1 MFVNRPW
8 LKFVVNPDEI
18 GGSGPESPAG
28 STPNP
33 AEGGEGD
40 ENQSGDSGDSND
52 DKPGDGEP
60 DAESLKARIAELEKD
75 RDKWKTHARTWEER
89 AKSKKENSADESGKS
104 DIQRLEAELAE
115 LREASEKREAEVAA
129 RERKALIATIAAEE
143 GVTAKDIEFLP
154 DSDDEDVVR
163 KFAKRLAVGGRGAE
177 SNNFGG
183 STGASKEAVIDRVK
197 SL

>member
-8 LKFVVNPDEI
+8 LKFVVNPDEF
-18 GGSGPESPAG
+18 GGSGSENPAG

-40 ENQSGDSGDSND
+40 ENQSGDSND

-60 DAESLKARIAELEKD
+60 DAEALKARVAELEKD
-75 RDKWKTHARTWEER
+75 RDKWKTHARTWEDR
-89 AKSKKENSADESGKS
+89 AKSKKENSADESSKS

-143 GVTAKDIEFLP
+143 GVSTADIEFLP

-163 KFAKRLAVGGRGAE
+163 KFAKRLASGG
-177 SNNFGG
+177 NFGG
-183 STGASKEAVIDRVK
+183 STGTSKEAVIDRVK
-197 SL
+197 NL

>member
-8 LKFVVNPDEI
+8 LKFVVNPDEF
-18 GGSGPESPAG
+18 GGSGSENPAG

-33 AEGGEGD
+33 AEGGEG
-40 ENQSGDSGDSND
+40 
-52 DKPGDGEP
+52 EP
-60 DAESLKARIAELEKD
+60 DAEALKARIAELEKD
-75 RDKWKTHARTWEER
+75 RDKWKTHARTWEDR
-89 AKSKKENSADESGKS
+89 AKSKKENSADESGNS

-163 KFAKRLAVGGRGAE
+163 KFAKRLASGGRGAE

-197 SL
+197 NL

>member
-8 LKFVVNPDEI
+8 LKFVVNPDEF
-18 GGSGPESPAG
+18 GGSGSENPAG

-40 ENQSGDSGDSND
+40 ENQSGDSND

-60 DAESLKARIAELEKD
+60 DAESLKVRIAELEKD
-75 RDKWKTHARTWEER
+75 RDKWKTHARTWEDR
-89 AKSKKENSADESGKS
+89 AKSKKENSVDESGKS

-163 KFAKRLAVGGRGAE
+163 KFAKRLASGGRGAE

-183 STGASKEAVIDRVK
+183 STGTSKEAVIDRVK
-197 SL
+197 NL

>member
-8 LKFVVNPDEI
+8 LKFVVNPGEF
-18 GGSGPESPAG
+18 GGSGSENPAG

-40 ENQSGDSGDSND
+40 ENQSGDSND

-75 RDKWKTHARTWEER
+75 RDKWKTHARTWEDR
-89 AKSKKENSADESGKS
+89 AKSKKENSVDESGKS

-163 KFAKRLAVGGRGAE
+163 KFAKRLASGGRGAE

-197 SL
+197 NL

>member
-8 LKFVVNPDEI
+8 LKFVVNPDEF
-18 GGSGPESPAG
+18 GGSGSENPAG

-40 ENQSGDSGDSND
+40 ENQSGDSND

-75 RDKWKTHARTWEER
+75 RDKWKTHARTWEDR
-89 AKSKKENSADESGKS
+89 AKSKKENSADESSKS

-163 KFAKRLAVGGRGAE
+163 KFAKRLASGGRGAE

-197 SL
+197 NL

>member
-8 LKFVVNPDEI
+8 LKFVVNPGEF
-18 GGSGPESPAG
+18 GGSGSENQDG
-28 STPNP
+28 ETPNP

-40 ENQSGDSGDSND
+40 ENQSGDSGDSNE
-52 DKPGDGEP
+52 DKPSDGEP

-163 KFAKRLAVGGRGAE
+163 KFAKRLASGGRGPE

>member
-8 LKFVVNPDEI
+8 LKFVVNPDEF
-18 GGSGPESPAG
+18 GGSGSENPAG

-40 ENQSGDSGDSND
+40 ENQSGDSND

-60 DAESLKARIAELEKD
+60 DAEALKARIAELEKD
-75 RDKWKTHARTWEER
+75 RDKWKTHARTWEDR
-89 AKSKKENSADESGKS
+89 AKSKKENSADESSKS

-163 KFAKRLAVGGRGAE
+163 KFAKRLASGGRGAE

-197 SL
+197 NL

>member
-8 LKFVVNPDEI
+8 LKFVVNPGEF
-18 GGSGPESPAG
+18 GGSGSENQDG
-28 STPNP
+28 ETPNP

-40 ENQSGDSGDSND
+40 ENQSGDSGDSNE
-52 DKPGDGEP
+52 DKPSDGEP

-163 KFAKRLAVGGRGAE
+163 KFAKRLASGVRGQE
-177 SNNFGG
+177 SNNLGG

>member
-8 LKFVVNPDEI
+8 LKFVVNPDEF
-18 GGSGPESPAG
+18 GGSGPENPAV

-40 ENQSGDSGDSND
+40 ENQSGDSND

-60 DAESLKARIAELEKD
+60 DAEALKARIAELEKD
-75 RDKWKTHARTWEER
+75 RDKWKAHARTWEDR
-89 AKSKKENSADESGKS
+89 AKSKKEHSADESGNS

-163 KFAKRLAVGGRGAE
+163 KFAKRLASGGRGAE

-197 SL
+197 NL

>member
-8 LKFVVNPDEI
+8 LKFVVNPDEF
-18 GGSGPESPAG
+18 GGSGSENPAG

-40 ENQSGDSGDSND
+40 ENQSGDSND

-60 DAESLKARIAELEKD
+60 DVESLKARIAELEKD
-75 RDKWKTHARTWEER
+75 RDKWKTHARTWEDR
-89 AKSKKENSADESGKS
+89 AKSKKENSADESGNS

>member
-8 LKFVVNPDEI
+8 LKFVVNPDEF
-18 GGSGPESPAG
+18 GGSGSENPAG

-40 ENQSGDSGDSND
+40 ENQSGDSND

-75 RDKWKTHARTWEER
+75 RDKWKTHARTWEDR
-89 AKSKKENSADESGKS
+89 AKSKKENSADESSKS

-115 LREASEKREAEVAA
+115 VREASEKREAEVAA

-163 KFAKRLAVGGRGAE
+163 KFAKRLASGGRGAE

-197 SL
+197 NL

>member
-8 LKFVVNPDEI
+8 LKFVVNPDEF
-18 GGSGPESPAG
+18 GGSGSENPAG

-40 ENQSGDSGDSND
+40 ENQSGDSND

-104 DIQRLEAELAE
+104 DIQRLEAALAE

-163 KFAKRLAVGGRGAE
+163 KFAKRLASGGRGAE

-197 SL
+197 NL

>member
-8 LKFVVNPDEI
+8 LKFVVNPGEF
-18 GGSGPESPAG
+18 GGSGSENPAG

-40 ENQSGDSGDSND
+40 ENQSGDSND

-60 DAESLKARIAELEKD
+60 DAESLKVRIAELEKD
-75 RDKWKTHARTWEER
+75 RDKWKTHARTWEDR
-89 AKSKKENSADESGKS
+89 AKSKKENSADESSKS

-197 SL
+197 NL

>member
-8 LKFVVNPDEI
+8 LKFVVNPDEF
-18 GGSGPESPAG
+18 GGSGSENPAG

-40 ENQSGDSGDSND
+40 ENQSGDSND

-75 RDKWKTHARTWEER
+75 RDKWKTHARTWEDR

-163 KFAKRLAVGGRGAE
+163 KFAKRLASGGRGAE

-197 SL
+197 NL

>member
-8 LKFVVNPDEI
+8 LKFVVNPGEF
-18 GGSGPESPAG
+18 GGSGSENPAG

-40 ENQSGDSGDSND
+40 ENQSGDSND

-75 RDKWKTHARTWEER
+75 RDKWKTHARTWEDR
-89 AKSKKENSADESGKS
+89 AKSKKENSADESGNS

>member
-8 LKFVVNPDEI
+8 LKFVVNPGEF
-18 GGSGPESPAG
+18 GGSGSENPAG

-40 ENQSGDSGDSND
+40 ENQSGDSND

-60 DAESLKARIAELEKD
+60 DAESLKVRIAELEKD
-75 RDKWKTHARTWEER
+75 RDKWKTHARTWEDR
-89 AKSKKENSADESGKS
+89 AKSKKENSADESSKS

-163 KFAKRLAVGGRGAE
+163 KFAKRLASGGRGPE

-183 STGASKEAVIDRVK
+183 STGTSKEAVIDRVK
-197 SL
+197 NL

>member
-1 MFVNRPW
+1 MFDKKRPW
-8 LKFVVNPDEI
+8 LRFFSMSSES
-18 GGSGPESPAG
+18 GGSE
-28 STPNP
+28 NP
-33 AEGGEGD
+33 AEDEGNKDGGSAD
-40 ENQSGDSGDSND
+40 DDADSGNSD
-52 DKPGDGEP
+52 DDGSDAGAGES

-75 RDKWKTHARTWEER
+75 RDRWKTHARTWEDR
-89 AKSKKENSADESGKS
+89 AKSKKEGSADESEKS

-143 GVTAKDIEFLP
+143 GVSAKDIEFLP

-163 KFAKRLAVGGRGAE
+163 KFAKRLALGGRGPE

-183 STGASKEAVIDRVK
+183 STGTSKEAVIDRVK
-197 SL
+197 NL

>member
-8 LKFVVNPDEI
+8 LKFVVNPGEF
-18 GGSGPESPAG
+18 GGSGSENPAG

-40 ENQSGDSGDSND
+40 ENQSGDSND

-75 RDKWKTHARTWEER
+75 RDKWKTHARTWEDR

-163 KFAKRLAVGGRGAE
+163 KFAKRLASGGRGPE

-197 SL
+197 NL

>member
-8 LKFVVNPDEI
+8 LKFVVNPDEF
-18 GGSGPESPAG
+18 GGSGPENQDG

-33 AEGGEGD
+33 AEGGEGG
-40 ENQSGDSGDSND
+40 ENQSGGSSDSDD

-60 DAESLKARIAELEKD
+60 DAEALKARIAELEKD
-75 RDKWKTHARTWEER
+75 RDKWKTHARTWEDR
-89 AKSKKENSADESGKS
+89 AKSKKENSVDESGKS

-163 KFAKRLAVGGRGAE
+163 KFAKRLASGGRRAE

-183 STGASKEAVIDRVK
+183 STGTSKEAVIDRVK
-197 SL
+197 NL